1 MKSEINFLTYQDTKQ
16 IMDIIK
22 NYYSTVKNIKK
33 VLEQRLS
40 RVEADLAV
48 IRRLQVKSRLKE
60 T

>member
-40 RVEADLAV
+40 RVEADIAV